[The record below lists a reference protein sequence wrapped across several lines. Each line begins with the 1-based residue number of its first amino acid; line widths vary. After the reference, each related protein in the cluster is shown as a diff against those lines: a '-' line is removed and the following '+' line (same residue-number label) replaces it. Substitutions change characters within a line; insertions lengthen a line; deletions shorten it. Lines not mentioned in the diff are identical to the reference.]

1 MKNKPP
7 KYVHFHNTAM
17 HLCQKDEYFGGP
29 EPILHY
35 WRDAGQWGIDF
46 RFDEVEQK
54 WFSVCSDLDTHW
66 LDNVELVPITKT
78 EWKEDNEG
86 YI

>member
-7 KYVHFHNTAM
+7 KYIRLHNTAM
-17 HLCQKDEYFGGP
+17 RLCQKDQYWGESKAGF
-29 EPILHY
+29 HY

-54 WFSVCSDLDTHW
+54 WFSVSIREETEW
-66 LDNVELVPITKT
+66 LHDKELIPITR
-78 EWKEDNEG
+78 KEYRDENKG
-86 YI
+86 YL